1 MVAQETGWS
10 LITKVEKVSLSE
22 QIKVPNKQQDYF
34 LCMDY

>member
-22 QIKVPNKQQDYF
+22 QIKVLNKQQDY